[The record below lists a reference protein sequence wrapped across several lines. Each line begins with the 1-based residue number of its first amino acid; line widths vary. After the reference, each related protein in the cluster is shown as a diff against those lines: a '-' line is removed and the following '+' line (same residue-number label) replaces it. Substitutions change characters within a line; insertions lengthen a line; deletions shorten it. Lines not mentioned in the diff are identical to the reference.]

1 MKNIIKNNFDRASAT
16 YSKHDEVQQKAA
28 SDLVQEMRKICP
40 NFIPNTILDIGCG
53 TGNLIEELYRIFP
66 QATYH
71 INDIST
77 SMIEQTLTRFKDII
91 KLDTEPGCIEEI
103 NLQHHYNLIVSNMC
117 FQWLVDLP
125 SVIDN
130 LLNRT
135 NLLVFSC
142 LLQDSFKEW
151 YTLLEENDIQHAS
164 RLYPSKEEVHD
175 ILRQFNQNIL
185 HESEKVFTIS
195 FHSAIEAA
203 KYLKEIGAN
212 SPKYS
217 TRHPDKAISFLRKNN
232 KACKLQ
238 YKIGFFI
245 VEGRL

>member
-16 YSKHDEVQQKAA
+16 YNKQDNVQRKAA
-28 SDLVQEMRKICP
+28 SDLVKAMTKTCLDFSP
-40 NFIPNTILDIGCG
+40 DTILDIGCG

-66 QATYH
+66 KSTYH

-77 SMIEQTLTRFKDII
+77 SMIEQTVKRFRGII
-91 KLDTEPGCIEEI
+91 KFNTQPGCIEEI
-103 NLQHHYNLIVSNMC
+103 NLEHHYDLIISNMC
-117 FQWLVDLP
+117 FQWLADLP
-125 SVIDN
+125 SVIDD

-151 YTLLEENDIQHAS
+151 YTLLEESDIQHAS
-164 RLYPSKEEVHD
+164 RLYPSQEEIYD
-175 ILRQFNQNIL
+175 IMHKLNQNIL
-185 HESEKVFTIS
+185 YTSKNIS
-195 FHSAIEAA
+195 TLSFCNAKEVA

-217 TRHPDKAISFLRKNN
+217 IRTPNKVINFLRENN
-232 KACKLQ
+232 KDCNLQ
-238 YKIGFFI
+238 YNIGFFI

>member
-1 MKNIIKNNFDRASAT
+1 MKKIIKNNFDRASAT
-16 YSKHDEVQQKAA
+16 YNRQDNVQRKAA
-28 SDLVQEMRKICP
+28 ADLVKALTKTCQ
-40 NFIPNTILDIGCG
+40 NFTPSTILDIGCG
-53 TGNLIEELYRIFP
+53 TGNLIEELCRIFP
-66 QATYH
+66 KATYH

-77 SMIEQTLTRFKDII
+77 SMIEQTVKRFRGVI
-91 KLDTEPGCIEEI
+91 KFNTQPGCIEEI
-103 NLQHHYNLIVSNMC
+103 NLKHHYDLIISNMC
-117 FQWLVDLP
+117 FQWLADLP
-125 SVIDN
+125 SVIDD

-142 LLQDSFKEW
+142 LMQDSFKEW
-151 YTLLEENDIQHAS
+151 YTLLEENDIQHVS
-164 RLYPSKEEVHD
+164 RLYPSKEEVHN
-175 ILRQFNQNIL
+175 ILRKLNQNIL

-195 FHSAIEAA
+195 FHRAIEAA